1 MNSARNTVC
10 TRLFILFGAFAAVLP
25 PFTQLTQTHRHRAAA
40 AAVEPQ
46 LCCFCCCC
54 CQHDQIA
61 FVVVLAFY
69 IGFRQFLDVFVSIQ
83 FCVCAR
89 MFVVPNRAATDA
101 VEIVSMYLVCA
112 CLCSRQLNLV
122 KFIRVHNTNSGHSD
136 SLHFLYFFCIIR
148 MILEMFI
155 FGKFFSSL
163 TFLSFSVRNVQIL
176 RLTMLFIKYHA
187 FATSSYIKSHI
198 QQK

>member
-1 MNSARNTVC
+1 MNSARNTVRA
-10 TRLFILFGAFAAVLP
+10 RLFILFGAFAAVLP

-54 CQHDQIA
+54 QHDRIE

-69 IGFRQFLDVFVSIQ
+69 IGFRHFLYVFVSIQ

-101 VEIVSMYLVCA
+101 VEIVSMYLVYA

-122 KFIRVHNTNSGHSD
+122 KFIRVHNTNSGHSN
-136 SLHFLYFFCIIR
+136 SFYFLYFFCIIR
-148 MILEMFI
+148 FVLEMFI
-155 FGKFFSSL
+155 FGNFIFMINFSL
-163 TFLSFSVRNVQIL
+163 FLRSKCSNISIDNALHQI
-176 RLTMLFIKYHA
+176 
-187 FATSSYIKSHI
+187 
-198 QQK
+198 